1 MFNKNILRWSKSLF
15 ALCLV
20 VVFLLVG
27 APSAHAKRG
36 GGRIGG
42 GSFSRSRPSISRPN
56 SGSRSYSPVYGS
68 RGGGGF
74 FFLPFFFGGG
84 SMFSGLFGLLI
95 IMAIAAVVLKT
106 FQGNSGEGI
115 TGDNSKVTLLK
126 LQVGLLAGAKQ
137 IQQNLTRLALEADTT
152 QNSELVMVLRETV
165 LSLLRHP
172 EYWVYVSSAK
182 ENTTFVL
189 AEQRYASMV
198 MSERMKLSDEVL
210 ANQKGRQVQ
219 KTQQYLP
226 SANDNL
232 LLEDP
237 SEYIVVTIV
246 AAIAGDSLANL
257 PPIRS
262 SADLKQA
269 LTKLGGT
276 AEDQLIAVEV
286 LWEPQDET
294 YTLTADEVVA
304 VYPELV
310 RI

>member
-1 MFNKNILRWSKSLF
+1 
-15 ALCLV
+15 
-20 VVFLLVG
+20 
-27 APSAHAKRG
+27 
-36 GGRIGG
+36 
-42 GSFSRSRPSISRPN
+42 
-56 SGSRSYSPVYGS
+56 
-68 RGGGGF
+68 
-74 FFLPFFFGGG
+74 
-84 SMFSGLFGLLI
+84 MFSGLFGLLI

>member
-1 MFNKNILRWSKSLF
+1 MIKKNILRYIKSLV
-15 ALCLV
+15 AISLV
-20 VVFLLVG
+20 AIFLLVG

-36 GGRIGG
+36 GGRVGG

-56 SGSRSYSPVYGS
+56 SGSRTYSPVYDSG
-68 RGGGGF
+68 GGGGF

-84 SMFSGLFGLLI
+84 SVFNGLFGLLV
-95 IMAIAAVVLKT
+95 IMAIASVVLKT

-115 TGDNSKVTLLK
+115 TSDNSKVTIAK
-126 LQVGLLAGAKQ
+126 IQVGLLAGARQ
-137 IQQNLTRLALEADTT
+137 IQQDLTLLALEADTSN
-152 QNSELVMVLRETV
+152 NSELVMVLRETV

-172 EYWVYVSSAK
+172 EYWVYVSSAQ
-182 ENTTFVL
+182 ENTKFAL
-189 AEQRYASMV
+189 AEQKYASLV

-210 ANQKGRQVQ
+210 TNQKGRQVQ

-226 SANDNL
+226 SANSNL

-286 LWEPQDET
+286 LWEPQDEA
-294 YTLTADEVVA
+294 YTLTADDVVT

>member
-1 MFNKNILRWSKSLF
+1 MIKKNILRYIKSLV
-15 ALCLV
+15 AISLV
-20 VVFLLVG
+20 AIFLLVG

-36 GGRIGG
+36 GGRVGG

-56 SGSRSYSPVYGS
+56 SGSRTYSPVYDS

-84 SMFSGLFGLLI
+84 SVFNGLFGLLV
-95 IMAIAAVVLKT
+95 IMAIASVVLKT

-115 TGDNSKVTLLK
+115 TSDNSKVTIAK
-126 LQVGLLAGAKQ
+126 IQVGLLAGARQ
-137 IQQNLTRLALEADTT
+137 IQQDLTLLALEADTSN
-152 QNSELVMVLRETV
+152 NSELVMVLRETV

-172 EYWVYVSSAK
+172 EYWVYVSSAQ
-182 ENTTFVL
+182 ENTKFAL
-189 AEQRYASMV
+189 AEQKYASLV

-210 ANQKGRQVQ
+210 TNQKGRQVQ

-226 SANDNL
+226 SANSNL

-286 LWEPQDET
+286 LWEPQDEA
-294 YTLTADEVVA
+294 YTLTADDVVT